1 MHAGVRV
8 LIIDDHPLFRE
19 GLKSLLLGLDPDAH
33 TEQAGSVIEAQD
45 LAGSVFDLVLMDL
58 NMPGMQGMDALVKIK
73 HCFDDAAVVV
83 VSGDDEP
90 TTIRSAIHNG
100 AAGYVPKST
109 DTSVTTQALKLV
121 LAQGVY
127 LPPEA
132 LNASNGHAAPH
143 VPPATSHVESW
154 KNELSPRQL
163 SVLRCLLQ
171 GKSNKVIAREIGIA
185 EGTVKAHLW
194 AVYQLLGVNNR
205 AQAMYRAHELQLF
218 GVLSTPQTPRTL
230 S

>member
-19 GLKSLLLGLDPDAH
+19 GLKSLLLGLDPDAQ
-33 TEQAGSVIEAQD
+33 TEQAASVEEARHMTGSP
-45 LAGSVFDLVLMDL
+45 FDLVLMDL
-58 NMPGMQGMDALVKIK
+58 NMPGEHGMDALVKIK
-73 HCFDDAAVVV
+73 RCFDDAAVVV
-83 VSGDDEP
+83 VSGDDTP
-90 TTIRSAIHNG
+90 NIIRSAIHNG

-109 DTSVTTQALKLV
+109 DSTVTTQALKLV
-121 LAQGVY
+121 LAHGVY

-132 LNASNGHAAPH
+132 LPHAEPPH
-143 VPPATSHVESW
+143 AETW
-154 KNELSPRQL
+154 KAELSPRQL
-163 SVLRCLLQ
+163 AVLRCLLQ

-194 AVYQLLGVNNR
+194 AVYQLLGVNSR
-205 AQAMYRAHELQLF
+205 SQAMYRAHELQLF
-218 GVLSTPQTPRTL
+218 GVLSPPDAPRTL